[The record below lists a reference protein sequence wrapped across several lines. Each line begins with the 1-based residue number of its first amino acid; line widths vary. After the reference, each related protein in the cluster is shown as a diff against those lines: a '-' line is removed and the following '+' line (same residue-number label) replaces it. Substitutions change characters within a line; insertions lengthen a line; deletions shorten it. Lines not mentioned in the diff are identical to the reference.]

1 MTDIKKT
8 DAKNDHEGF
17 GAYGAGT
24 YNEYTFLEAPETD
37 KITRGFGGELGV
49 FYQDQFKKNS
59 PWGFTLSAGIGLAH
73 LTDKVT
79 SFQPS
84 EHSGY
89 VPPEESTDGEC
100 HDFGH
105 TGQCDEAANT
115 DDDPETEVNNN
126 STNGSYKDLND
137 MSHYYLS
144 LKALANVGVMNRQ
157 VIFHLGPEVRF
168 YNFFEGGDFLGAQLP
183 DASLSVQGADG
194 SLDLVKEIRFA
205 AGGHGAIEVRPAPA
219 IGLFAGASV
228 LAGTAEAFGSITQ
241 TSNLEDGATVS
252 NPGGTTRYPS
262 DIWQWDVTVGVKIY
276 PDNINLKNNLK
287 SIGEFFK
294 KTQNIQIGA
303 KKEAPD
309 ATPTATKT
317 EAPQPND
324 TGLKGNEKLQHLL
337 ADAAAKRGITLDV
350 LLENCHFAKGYPFY
364 SPEEKAVIAAYTDG
378 APQKRVALQDDKI
391 IELVAEAIA
400 QGCTDCGAAE
410 APVRI
415 VPPAIA
421 PQAITPT
428 TTNDASI
435 DETVKA
441 GDKYPDPSGSGKI
454 YVVEKKSTPTADAY
468 YYTDESGAAHIIRT
482 EYKED

>member
-8 DAKNDHEGF
+8 DSKNDHEGF
-17 GAYGAGT
+17 GVYGAGT
-24 YNEYTFLEAPETD
+24 YNEYTFLEAPKTD
-37 KITRGFGGELGV
+37 QITRGFGGELGV

-59 PWGFTLSAGIGLAH
+59 PWGFSLSAGLGLAH

-79 SFQPS
+79 SAQPS

-126 STNGSYKDLND
+126 STNGSYKDVND

-144 LKALANVGVMNRQ
+144 LKALANVGVMNRS

-168 YNFFEGGDFLGAQLP
+168 YNFFDGGDLLGISLP

-205 AGGHGAIEVRPAPA
+205 AGGHGAVEVRPARA

-228 LAGTAEAFGSITQ
+228 LAGTAEAFGSIVQ
-241 TSNLEDGATVS
+241 SSNLEDGATVS

-262 DIWQWDVTVGVKIY
+262 DIWQWDATVGVKIY
-276 PDNINLKNNLK
+276 TDNINLK
-287 SIGEFFK
+287 SVGEFFK

-303 KKEAPD
+303 KKQTTPKEEASSG
-309 ATPTATKT
+309 AAAKSTPTETDPSSQDLQGDK
-317 EAPQPND
+317 
-324 TGLKGNEKLQHLL
+324 KLQHLL
-337 ADAAAKRGITLDV
+337 TGEAEKRGITLGI

-364 SPEEKAVIAAYTDG
+364 STEEKAVIAAYTDG
-378 APQKRVALQDDKI
+378 TPPKRVALQDDKI
-391 IELVAEAIA
+391 IELVVQAIS
-400 QGCTDCGAAE
+400 QGCVDCDKE
-410 APVRI
+410 ETPVRI
-415 VPPAIA
+415 APKPA
-421 PQAITPT
+421 TPT
-428 TTNDASI
+428 EDDSSI
-435 DETVKA
+435 NLETIKS
-441 GDKYPDPSGSGKI
+441 GDKIPDPDGSGKT
-454 YVVEKKSTPTADAY
+454 YVVEKKSTSAADIY
-468 YYTDESGAAHIIRT
+468 YYVTETGEAKVIRT
-482 EYKED
+482 DYKEE